1 MKFIALT
8 LLRAY
13 KWLISPLLGPACRY
27 VPSCS
32 EYAMEAVARYG
43 VVRGGL
49 KAAWRLA
56 RCHPLAQGGFDPVAS
71 RQSPVASYQGEHLP
85 DQRHTSHCDMLPGL
99 RTNALATGDWRLG
112 TRDHQKES
120 TN

>member
-1 MKFIALT
+1 VKWIALA

-13 KWLISPLLGPACRY
+13 KWLVSPLLGPACRY

-43 VVRGGL
+43 VVRGGM

-56 RCHPLAQGGFDPVAS
+56 RCHPLSKGGFDPVVS
-71 RQSPVASYQGEHLP
+71 RQLPVASGNQP
-85 DQRHTSHCDMLPGL
+85 DVGDVYLMAARTKPGVP
-99 RTNALATGDWRLG
+99 G
-112 TRDHQKES
+112 TPLKES
-120 TN
+120 TS

>member
-1 MKFIALT
+1 MKWIALA

-13 KWLISPLLGPACRY
+13 KWLVSPLLGPACRY

-43 VVRGGL
+43 AVRGGL

-56 RCHPLAQGGFDPVAS
+56 RCHPFAKGGFDPVVGCHP
-71 RQSPVASYQGEHLP
+71 PVPGGNE
-85 DQRHTSHCDMLPGL
+85 RHANHVYLSAAQFP
-99 RTNALATGDWRLG
+99 R
-112 TRDHQKES
+112 
-120 TN
+120 

>member
-1 MKFIALT
+1 MNWIALT

-56 RCHPLAQGGFDPVAS
+56 
-71 RQSPVASYQGEHLP
+71 
-85 DQRHTSHCDMLPGL
+85 
-99 RTNALATGDWRLG
+99 
-112 TRDHQKES
+112 
-120 TN
+120 

>member
-1 MKFIALT
+1 MNRVVLT

-13 KWLISPLLGPACRY
+13 KCLVSPLLGPACCY

-43 VVRGGL
+43 VVRGGW

-56 RCHPLAQGGFDPVAS
+56 RCHPFAKGGYDPVS
-71 RQSPVASYQGEHLP
+71 SFQSLSTGHQSPVRKVSSRKPSTGNWLLP
-85 DQRHTSHCDMLPGL
+85 TPPR
-99 RTNALATGDWRLG
+99 
-112 TRDHQKES
+112 ES
-120 TN
+120 SS

>member
-1 MKFIALT
+1 MNWIALT

-56 RCHPLAQGGFDPVAS
+56 HCHPLAKGGFD
-71 RQSPVASYQGEHLP
+71 QSPVVSRRSPVVTANIVRTGDVLFIA
-85 DQRHTSHCDMLPGL
+85 TSFLSSAPSRWRL
-99 RTNALATGDWRLG
+99 TTGDWRLAII
-112 TRDHQKES
+112 
-120 TN
+120 